1 MKAKAPYCEHGT
13 LMVSQ
18 GGGGNKCYYRN
29 KMWLFKMS
37 CVRDDRGK
45 LVRDSATIGVV
56 ARLLGCASRSTS
68 TCIPAR

>member
-56 ARLLGCASRSTS
+56 APLLGCASCSTS